1 MSLKVAVS
9 ALLCGLSL
17 TSCAPSKPIEQ
28 TRIVK
33 TTIPASLLE
42 CADDPI
48 VPSDPVT
55 DRKVGRWIVNLIG
68 AHDDCAGKVKAIKE
82 LVGNE

>member
-1 MSLKVAVS
+1 V
-9 ALLCGLSL
+9 
-17 TSCAPSKPIEQ
+17 Q

-42 CADDPI
+42 CVGDPV

-55 DRKVGRWIVNLIG
+55 DRKVGRWIVDLIG
-68 AHDDCAGKVKAIKE
+68 AHDDCEGKVKAING